1 MPAVRLTRT
10 PPCGIVGRGNVPLPA
25 VHKKGYMSTSEKNI
39 NERLIDRIDAVLS
52 QDIRFDR
59 YSFDDESVLIYIR
72 ASLRPE
78 ELAKREADPFNSSSV
93 THLHEVAKMRLRP
106 YEESNV

>member
-1 MPAVRLTRT
+1 
-10 PPCGIVGRGNVPLPA
+10 
-25 VHKKGYMSTSEKNI
+25 MSTSDKNA
-39 NERLIDRIDAVLS
+39 NERMSDRIDAVLA

-72 ASLRPE
+72 GKLRPE
-78 ELAKREADPFNSSSV
+78 ELAKREADEFDTGSV

-106 YEESNV
+106 YEEAPATDD